1 MQSNLRI
8 DMKPTPMVL
17 RIMVANVV
25 LWLLFGILINM
36 AGIPGAAEVYGAL
49 MLAPEDARTTVGALA
64 GVEIGFWPW
73 QLATYAWLH
82 DLLAPSHVLF
92 NMLGLFFLGPTL
104 ERRWGGRSFL
114 AFYIWASIIAGTLSL
129 ILAWLLPGVFGFPVV
144 GASGATMAVL
154 AAFSLVMPEA
164 TLLLFFILPLQAKWL
179 LWIAVIMDTMAFVSG
194 SAIAWHTH
202 MGGVLAAWL
211 LISGNWRPRLALD
224 RLRLKLLKRRRK
236 PGPKLTVLPGGRGD
250 DQMLN

>member
-1 MQSNLRI
+1 
-8 DMKPTPMVL
+8 MVL

-25 LWLLFGILINM
+25 LWLLFGILVNM
-36 AGIPGAAEVYGAL
+36 AGQTGAAELYGAL
-49 MLAPEDARTTVGALA
+49 MLAPQEALTMVGSMN
-64 GVEIGFWPW
+64 GVEVSFWPW

-82 DLLAPSHVLF
+82 DLLSPSHVLF

-114 AFYIWASIIAGTLSL
+114 SFYLWSSIIAGALSL
-129 ILAWLLPGVFGFPVV
+129 VLAWLLPSVFGFPVV
-144 GASGATMAVL
+144 GASGATMAIL
-154 AAFSLVMPEA
+154 AAFSFVMPEA
-164 TLLLFFILPLQAKWL
+164 TLLLFFVLPMQAKWL
-179 LWIAVIMDTMAFVSG
+179 LWIAIVMDTMAFVSG

-211 LISGNWRPRLALD
+211 LITGNWRPRLALD
-224 RLRLKLLKRRRK
+224 RLRLKTMKRRRK